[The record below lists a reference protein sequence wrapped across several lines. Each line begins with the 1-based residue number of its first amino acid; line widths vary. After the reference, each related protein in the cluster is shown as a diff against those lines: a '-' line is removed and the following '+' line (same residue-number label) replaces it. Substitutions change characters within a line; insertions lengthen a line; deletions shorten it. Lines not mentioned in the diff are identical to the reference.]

1 MSQRKVLNLHIPTCQ
16 QKPNPSGE
24 PVPLRKSEN
33 LQAIENS
40 SIFMTAD
47 LVVRAWNEANTAI
60 FFFGF
65 GKGNPCSGQL
75 FMWT

>member
-1 MSQRKVLNLHIPTCQ
+1 MSQRKVLNLPIHV
-16 QKPNPSGE
+16 N
-24 PVPLRKSEN
+24 KSPIHLVTRPFKTEEKTYKV
-33 LQAIENS
+33 IENS
-40 SIFMTAD
+40 VLFFTAD

-65 GKGNPCSGQL
+65 GEGNPCSGQL